1 MKDRTRAA
9 LPLLVAA
16 LSALPFL
23 PSLPGVF
30 LQWDDAAALIK
41 NDSWRGFGLAQLRW
55 MWTTFHMGPWQP
67 LSWMTYALDH
77 AVWGMDP
84 LGYRLTN
91 LLLHAGGAALAF
103 LLFEELLRAA
113 APARDDGE
121 RRWAAAFGALFFAV
135 HPLRV
140 ESVCWISERRD
151 VLCGAFYLLSLFL
164 YTRRARTGSSLL
176 PCFLAFVAA
185 CLSKGS
191 ALTLPLTLVI
201 LDFYPL
207 RRSAWAEK
215 VPFLAVTLLV
225 GLIGALGQRWSGAL
239 NSLQQVG
246 LGERLAISAY
256 GLWWYAATTFW
267 PSSLSPVYPIPDGF
281 GPVSALPALAA
292 LAAAAAAA
300 WTLRRRAPAFA
311 AALAHHAAAAAPVVG
326 AVSFGSYLVA
336 DHHGYLPGVG
346 WSALMSAGFV
356 ALPRGRGRAVLAA
369 LVIFGLGAV
378 SARMAPRWRDD
389 LPLWTWGVD
398 AAPASTSALTNMA
411 HALRAAGRE
420 DEAAEYERRLV
431 EVDPSNAEVR
441 NNYGAWL
448 LAKGRVAEALAQL
461 TRAAELLP
469 GSARVRY
476 NLGMALRAAGK
487 QKEGLAELRRSAN
500 LDPAAPETLNN
511 LGLALLADGD
521 AAGSLARFAAAA
533 RSSPRWAVPR
543 HNKGNALTALGR
555 HAEAA
560 RAYAEAT
567 ELDPTLEEAWVNG
580 GNALARSG
588 RLAEAARSY
597 RRALAL
603 KPADDDARRNLAAV
617 LGARR

>member
-121 RRWAAAFGALFFAV
+121 RRWAAAFGALVFAV

-140 ESVCWISERRD
+140 ESVCWITERRD
-151 VLCGAFYLLSLFL
+151 VLCGFFYILSLFL
-164 YTRRARTGSSLL
+164 YVRRARAGGSSF
-176 PCFLAFVAA
+176 PCWLAFVAA
-185 CLSKGS
+185 CLAKGS
-191 ALTLPLTLVI
+191 ALSLPLTLIV
-201 LDFYPL
+201 LDVYPL
-207 RRSAWAEK
+207 RRRAWKEK
-215 VPFLAVTLLV
+215 IPFFVVSLLV
-225 GLIGALGQRWSGAL
+225 GFLGLLGQRWAGLLKTTAESGW
-239 NSLQQVG
+239 N
-246 LGERLAISAY
+246 ERLALGIH
-256 GLWWYAATTFW
+256 GLWFYAAKTFW
-267 PSSLSPVYPIPDGF
+267 PSKLSPVYPVPDGF
-281 GPVSALPALAA
+281 GLSSVLPALAGG
-292 LAAAAAAA
+292 LAAVAAA
-300 WTLRRRAPAFA
+300 WALRRRAPAFV
-311 AALAHHAAAAAPVVG
+311 AALAHHAIAAAPMLG
-326 AVSFGSYLVA
+326 AVRFGAQSAADRYSYLP
-336 DHHGYLPGVG
+336 DIG
-346 WSALMSAGFV
+346 WAALASAGFI
-356 ALPRGRGRAVLAA
+356 AAPAGRGRAGVAA
-369 LVIFGLGAV
+369 AIVVILGAG
-378 SARMAPRWRDD
+378 SARLAPSWRDD
-389 LPLWTWGVD
+389 LSLWTRGVD
-398 AAPASTSALTNMA
+398 AFPASTFALTNMA

-420 DEAAEYERRLV
+420 DEAAEYERREV
-431 EVDPSNAEVR
+431 ETDPRNAEIG

-448 LAKGRVAEALAQL
+448 LDQGRVAEALEQL
-461 TRAAELLP
+461 VRAAELMP
-469 GSARVRY
+469 GSAKVRY

-487 QKEGLAELRRSAN
+487 KKEGLAELRRAAN
-500 LDPAAPETLNN
+500 LDPTAPETLNN

-521 AAGSLARFAAAA
+521 AAGSLQRLDAAS
-533 RSSPRWAVPR
+533 RHSPSWAVPR
-543 HNKGNALTALGR
+543 YNRGNALTALGR

-567 ELDPTLEEAWVNG
+567 ALDPTLEEAWVNG
-580 GNALARSG
+580 GNALARLG
-588 RLAEAARSY
+588 RLTDAAGSY

-603 KPADDDARRNLAAV
+603 KPGDDAARRNLAEV
-617 LGARR
+617 DRSRR